1 MTQFVLLALVAYVGF
16 AGLMYVGQRWLMYLP
31 SQDRP
36 DPALSGVPEMRPVR
50 LRTADGLDLLAWYR
64 PPPGPDRPV
73 MVYFHGNA
81 GHIGF
86 RGDKL
91 RPYLDAGLGV
101 LIVEYRGFGGNPGQ
115 PTEDGLYADGRAA
128 LAFLDAERVPDD
140 RLVLY
145 GESLG
150 GGVAVRMAA
159 ERAEERRPAGAV
171 VLEAPFTSIAAV
183 AQRHYFYL
191 PAYWLVKD
199 RFDIESVIDRID
211 APLFV
216 FQGERDEVVP
226 NSLGRALYAA
236 AAEPKEA
243 QWYPRARHNDLYD
256 HGAAR
261 DVIDFIE
268 RRLAN

>member
-1 MTQFVLLALVAYVGF
+1 MTRTVLLVLVAYLGF
-16 AGLMYVGQRWLMYLP
+16 AGLMYVGQRRLMYLP
-31 SQDRP
+31 SPDRP
-36 DPALSGVPEMRPVR
+36 DPALSGVPEMRPVS

-128 LAFLDAERVPDD
+128 LAFLDAEPVPGD

-150 GGVAVRMAA
+150 GGVAVRLAA
-159 ERAEERRPAGAV
+159 ERAEERPVGAV

-199 RFDIESVIDRID
+199 RFDMEAWIGRIE

-236 AAEPKEA
+236 AGEPKEA
-243 QWYPRARHNDLYD
+243 KWHPRARHNDLYD

-261 DVIDFIE
+261 DVIEFIE
-268 RRLAN
+268 RRLAR